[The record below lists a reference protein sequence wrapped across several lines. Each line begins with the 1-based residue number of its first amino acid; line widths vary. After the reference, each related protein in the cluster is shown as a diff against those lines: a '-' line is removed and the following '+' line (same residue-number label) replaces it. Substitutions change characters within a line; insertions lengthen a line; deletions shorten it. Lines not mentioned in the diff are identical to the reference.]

1 MTTFEHYVG
10 WLEDSD
16 NPAHILIHVDELLVN
31 EIEDFFPD
39 GTTEIERVGSYEI
52 MRMESGEA
60 GREHFNLPAALTG
73 MEDFLYDLG
82 DKNEREQQ

>member
-16 NPAHILIHVDELLVN
+16 NPVHIFVHVDGLILN

-39 GTTEIERVGSYEI
+39 GATEIERVGIYEV
-52 MRMESGEA
+52 MRMESGE
-60 GREHFNLPAALTG
+60 HNLPAALTG

-82 DKNEREQQ
+82 DKNEREQ